1 MPKLYTGTGDSG
13 FTKTLCGIKLKK
25 NDPSIIAIGK
35 IDSLQAALDNARS
48 ECKNKTM
55 QQAVDLVQEKL
66 WQTCGEISFGRTGGP
81 VKSPVE
87 ENDVRKLEGW
97 IDGLCGKK
105 EFTHFIRFHDILA
118 MKFNDARVKCRK
130 AEAALV
136 PLLESKRIRPE
147 TFKFFNRLGDFLYAA
162 ACAFEKRGV

>member
-35 IDSLQAALDNARS
+35 IDSLQAALDEARS

-55 QQAVDLVQEKL
+55 QQAEDLVQEKL

-97 IDGLCGKK
+97 IDGLCEGK
-105 EFTHFIRFHDILA
+105 EFKHFIRFRNKAAIA
-118 MKFNDARVKCRK
+118 FNEARVRSRE
-130 AEAALV
+130 AEIALL
-136 PLLESKRIRPE
+136 PMLEGKKLRPVA
-147 TFKFFNRLGDFLYAA
+147 FKFFNRLGGWLYAV
-162 ACAFEKRGV
+162 ACKFEKR